1 MNNTIIYWVGRFQFH
16 ALCNE
21 VIDIYDKL
29 SATGKVNIVVSL
41 SPLKCTKNNPFNFQT
56 RKAVLTLASLANKN
70 RNVYYINNKPS
81 DKEWSKELDRL
92 ISTTSNKEDNIIV
105 VGRQSTVGV
114 AYNGKHK
121 FQPIDE
127 EHITSYQKEVNDI
140 LKSPPIHDVN
150 FRLGILFAQQEKYDT
165 AFTCVDVAIFNEDNT
180 KILLGYKNIDKVDD
194 TVFYRFIGGFSDP
207 TTKTFEQDVAREAYE
222 ETGVEIGDIK
232 YVASFLA
239 DDWRYREE
247 RDKIKTLLFTAK
259 YVFGAI
265 IPSDDIDGLKWFD
278 IKSLTEDMLVPNHRP
293 LLKALNLQ

>member
-16 ALCNE
+16 TLCDE
-21 VIDIYDKL
+21 VVDIYKKL
-29 SATGKVNIVVSL
+29 STKGKTNIVVSL
-41 SPLKCTKNNPFNFQT
+41 SPLKGTKNNPFNFQT
-56 RKAVLTLASLANKN
+56 RKSVLTPLVEGNGSI
-70 RNVYYINNKPS
+70 YYINNKPS
-81 DKEWSKELDRL
+81 DKQWSKELDRV
-92 ISTTSNKEDNIIV
+92 ISTSSNESDNIIV

-114 AYNGKHK
+114 AYSGKYK
-121 FQPIDE
+121 FVPIDE
-127 EHITSYQKEVNDI
+127 EHIISYQKLVNDT
-140 LKSPPIHDVN
+140 LKSPPINDIK

-180 KILLGYKNIDKVDD
+180 KILLGYKNIDKIDD

-207 TTKTFEQDVAREAYE
+207 TTKTFEQDVRREAYE

-232 YVASFLA
+232 YIASFLV

-265 IPSDDIDGLKWFD
+265 RAGDDIDGLKWFD
-278 IKSLTEDMLVPNHRP
+278 VRSLTEDMLVPNHRP
-293 LLKALNLQ
+293 FLKALNLQ